1 MEFDLTTFILE
12 IINFLVLLW
21 ILQRLVYRPLLAMLD
36 ARQQR
41 VQAQIDAAEQLRGE
55 AETLKAQLQT
65 RLASWELERE
75 RQRGQLEGE
84 LAEMRRQAEVS
95 LQQAMADE
103 TAKIQARNEALLAS
117 QRALLLREAVDSAYG
132 KVSLLLQRLASAA
145 LTHHIVEAV
154 IEDLSTLAEADRNAL
169 SKAAQTL
176 IAASAVEIISAHPLT
191 DTNREALIAALTSAA
206 GTALSP
212 VIREDSSL
220 LAGLRIVIGEC
231 QLHANLADELAFF
244 KQQQPHD

>member
-21 ILQRLVYRPLLAMLD
+21 ILQRLIYRPLLAVLD

-65 RLASWELERE
+65 KLANWELERE
-75 RQRGQLEGE
+75 QQRGQLEGE
-84 LAEMRRQAEVS
+84 LAEMRSQAQTD
-95 LQQAMADE
+95 LQQMMGDE

-117 QRALLLREAVDSAYG
+117 QQAVLLRETVDSAYG
-132 KVSLLLQRLASAA
+132 KVALLLQRLASSE
-145 LTHHIVEAV
+145 LSHSIVETV
-154 IEDLSTLAEADRNAL
+154 IEDLSKLAEADRNAL
-169 SKAAQTL
+169 AKAAQSL
-176 IAASAVEIISAHPLT
+176 IAASAVEIISAHPLS
-191 DTNREALIAALTSAA
+191 DDDRDALIAALTSAA

-212 VIREDSSL
+212 AIREDHSL

-231 QLHANLADELAFF
+231 QLHANLADELSFF
-244 KQQQPHD
+244 KQQQPHE